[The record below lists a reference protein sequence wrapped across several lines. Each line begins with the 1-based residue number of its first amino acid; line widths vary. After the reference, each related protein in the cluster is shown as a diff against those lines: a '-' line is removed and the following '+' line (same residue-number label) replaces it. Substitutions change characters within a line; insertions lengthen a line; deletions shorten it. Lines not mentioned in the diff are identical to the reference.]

1 MNGATSALL
10 QEGTLQTQ
18 PGRAVT
24 MGDVVDAVQV
34 LFPFLVKHVLPL
46 GSHYFDGVRSKEDFA
61 GGPRNNEREHSGLLG
76 LLSVFPSQ

>member
-1 MNGATSALL
+1 
-10 QEGTLQTQ
+10 
-18 PGRAVT
+18 

-34 LFPFLVKHVLPL
+34 PFAFLVKHVLPL
-46 GSHYFDGVRSKEDFA
+46 GSHYFDGVRSEEHFA